1 MRLNDQV
8 INKSIVTDNFLPFF
22 LNQISGK
29 ILLGVEGEFGG
40 SAWEDEIL
48 LLFVKVFCY
57 VKLSK
62 YCLNCSNIENF
73 LNYEKNYLSNF
84 RKILGNFT

>member
-48 LLFVKVFCY
+48 LLFVKVF
-57 VKLSK
+57 S
-62 YCLNCSNIENF
+62 
-73 LNYEKNYLSNF
+73 
-84 RKILGNFT
+84 

>member
-1 MRLNDQV
+1 MHGEIRMRLNDQV

-29 ILLGVEGEFGG
+29 ILLEVEGEFGG

-48 LLFVKVFCY
+48 LLFVKVF
-57 VKLSK
+57 S
-62 YCLNCSNIENF
+62 
-73 LNYEKNYLSNF
+73 
-84 RKILGNFT
+84 